1 MDQTVISRRNFLMKF
16 LEDLK
21 NGGKRKKAKE
31 VKELKT
37 RIKKPKKKPKKKLKK
52 KFKEVQ
58 RSSKKLKKSLLSL
71 KRRSEDCGRIDIAE

>member
-1 MDQTVISRRNFLMKF
+1 MKF

-37 RIKKPKKKPKKKLKK
+37 WIKKPKK

-58 RSSKKLKKSLLSL
+58 RSSKKLKKSFLSL